1 MKNKFLWLL
10 IVVVY
15 ISCTKKTPDEFR
27 DSSLDAPIID
37 SYIARDEYGM
47 TMGIFGNST
56 PNVRFFNGTDF
67 ISSQYSFIAA
77 PNPIHSNSNHS
88 WLSVCNVYMFS
99 PEGTN
104 KKIWIVRANA
114 PAGNQYHDAGLL
126 VAGGMPV
133 FKHETFSNFLSI
145 GFNKIRAN
153 ISPGFYRIYVRMGNE
168 LLYDNLL
175 IL

>member
-1 MKNKFLWLL
+1 MKNKLLWLL

-15 ISCTKKTPDEFR
+15 ISCTKKNPDEFR
-27 DSSLDAPIID
+27 DSSLEAPIVD
-37 SYIARDEYGM
+37 SFIARDESGV
-47 TMGIFGNST
+47 TMGIFGNSV
-56 PNVRFFNGTDF
+56 PNVRFFNGIDF
-67 ISSQYSFIAA
+67 RSSEYSFLAF
-77 PNPIHSNSNHS
+77 PNPIYTNSTYR
-88 WLSVCNVYMFS
+88 LSVCNVYMFS

-114 PAGNQYHDAGLL
+114 PAGNQYHDASLL

-145 GFNKIRAN
+145 DFNKIRAN
-153 ISPGFYRIYVRMGNE
+153 ISPDFYRIYVRMGNE